1 MLRRDRFFADKAS
14 RERENIS
21 MSSQATGLRVAA
33 AIFGIFALFHVV
45 RLFKHAKV
53 LIATHQIPM
62 AVSWVA
68 LIIAA
73 LLSIWM
79 WRLSLRGR

>member
-1 MLRRDRFFADKAS
+1 M
-14 RERENIS
+14 ENTGMNS
-21 MSSQATGLRVAA
+21 PATGLRVAA
-33 AIFGIFALFHVV
+33 IIFAIFAIGHAL

-53 LIATHQIPM
+53 VIATHQIPM

-73 LLSIWM
+73 ALSIWM
-79 WRLSLRGR
+79 WRLSSHSR